1 MHPSLP
7 MLAAANGII
16 ILASL
21 FDGVSSFSV
30 PLRPSRSYSI
40 PGHQQRGELNVK
52 VGSIRLR
59 LSAEEETQPP
69 STNPEQT
76 PLIDLQTFLKLCDLV
91 QTGGEAKSVIQDGQ
105 VRLNWDVETRRAK
118 KLFAGDEVSF
128 GDTTLDVS
136 DEVTNRGYVYKAK
149 KKKNKPAAKV
159 MEDGSLEFGGR
170 YRSEEWRAE
179 RKEKKAERKSRNEGK
194 E

>member
-1 MHPSLP
+1 MNPSLP
-7 MLAAANGII
+7 MFAAAIVI

-21 FDGVSSFSV
+21 IDGVSSFSV
-30 PLRPSRSYSI
+30 PLRPCRSYSI
-40 PGHQQRGELNVK
+40 SGHQQRGELNVK
-52 VGSIRLR
+52 VGSIRL
-59 LSAEEETQPP
+59 SAEDETQPP

-149 KKKNKPAAKV
+149 KKKAKPAAKV
-159 MEDGSLEFGGR
+159 MGDGSLEFGGR

>member
-7 MLAAANGII
+7 MFASAIGI

-21 FDGVSSFSV
+21 FDDVSSFSV
-30 PLRPSRSYSI
+30 PPRPCRSYSI
-40 PGHQQRGELNVK
+40 SGHQQRGEQNVK
-52 VGSIRLR
+52 VGSIRL
-59 LSAEEETQPP
+59 SAEDETQPP
-69 STNPEQT
+69 STTPEQT

-149 KKKNKPAAKV
+149 KKKAKPAAKV

-179 RKEKKAERKSRNEGK
+179 RKQKKAERKSRNAGK

>member
-7 MLAAANGII
+7 MFAAAIGI

-21 FDGVSSFSV
+21 FDDVSSFSV
-30 PLRPSRSYSI
+30 PPRPCRSYSI
-40 PGHQQRGELNVK
+40 SGHQQRGEQNVN
-52 VGSIRLR
+52 VGSIRL
-59 LSAEEETQPP
+59 SAEDETQPP

-118 KLFAGDEVSF
+118 KLFSGDEVSF

-149 KKKNKPAAKV
+149 KKKSKPAAKV

>member
-7 MLAAANGII
+7 MFAAAIGI

-21 FDGVSSFSV
+21 FDDVSSFSV
-30 PLRPSRSYSI
+30 PPRPCRSYSI
-40 PGHQQRGELNVK
+40 PGHQQRGEQNVK
-52 VGSIRLR
+52 VGSIRL
-59 LSAEEETQPP
+59 SAEDETQPP

-149 KKKNKPAAKV
+149 KKKSKPAAKV

>member
-1 MHPSLP
+1 MNPSLLS
-7 MLAAANGII
+7 MLAAVIV
-16 ILASL
+16 LAGL
-21 FDGVSSFSV
+21 TDRVSSFSV
-30 PLRPSRSYSI
+30 PLLPSRPFSI
-40 PGHQQRGELNVK
+40 PCHQRELKVK
-52 VGSIRLR
+52 VGSIRL
-59 LSAEEETQPP
+59 SSEDETQPP
-69 STNPEQT
+69 SSNPEQT

-128 GDTTLDVS
+128 GDTTLDVA
-136 DEVTNRGYVYKAK
+136 DEVTNRGYVYKVK
-149 KKKNKPAAKV
+149 KKKAKPAARV

-179 RKEKKAERKSRNEGK
+179 RKQKKAERKNRNAGQ
-194 E
+194 